1 MVRMS
6 DLDIKLDLDAVLQ
19 SDMPTGLP
27 VNKENLACREPNVSI
42 SEKEDK

>member
-1 MVRMS
+1 MS
-6 DLDIKLDLDAVLQ
+6 DLDIDLDLDAVLQ

-27 VNKENLACREPNVSI
+27 VNNENLACREPNVSI